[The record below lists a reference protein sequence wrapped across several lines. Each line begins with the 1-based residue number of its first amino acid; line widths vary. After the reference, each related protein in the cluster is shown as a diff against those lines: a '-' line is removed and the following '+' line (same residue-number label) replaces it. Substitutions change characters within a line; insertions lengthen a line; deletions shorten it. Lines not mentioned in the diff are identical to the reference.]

1 MRDSLGR
8 RLVAAVIVVALVSAL
23 ATGVAA
29 AQDGG
34 GEGAELIDAD
44 GWAAVAMLLVGT
56 LVLMASVELLIHAL
70 VRTAVRFGV
79 SAFLLAVV
87 FSGWEFDNI
96 AFGVFTGFREMQNVA
111 FGLAIGNAVSIFGL
125 TLALGAVLFP
135 FVTDVPNDYLA
146 ITVGAPLLLVPVI
159 VSGTLTPA
167 LSVMF
172 LFLYV
177 VIFAYIFQRERQLD
191 RAFMRSDEVTDAA
204 TVADGSDVAG
214 GRDDRGGTTVVPD
227 GSGAIARRLPATVR
241 AWTRLRWFWPAMLVV
256 AVGGI
261 VVGAEASA
269 TGVEGILDTWQLS
282 GTFVGVTFITLL
294 FTVDDLLLIV
304 EPLRLGYYDV
314 AVGGV
319 VGSLV
324 FFVTANIGIIG
335 LVGEIT
341 FRPETVFLHLPVLFL
356 FAGLSSYLLYRGEM
370 SRLHGALLLGLYA
383 AYILV
388 NVLFLSGVPVAE

>member
-1 MRDSLGR
+1 MTHSFGR
-8 RLVAAVIVVALVSAL
+8 RVTAALIVVALVSAL
-23 ATGVAA
+23 ATGLAA
-29 AQDGG
+29 AQEGG
-34 GEGAELIDAD
+34 GEQAELMEAN
-44 GWAAVAMLLVGT
+44 GWAAVGVLLVGT
-56 LVLMASVELLIHAL
+56 FVLMASVELLIHAL
-70 VRTAVRFGV
+70 VRTALRFGV

-111 FGLAIGNAVSIFGL
+111 FGLAIGNAVSIFGF
-125 TLALGAVLFP
+125 TLALGAVIFP
-135 FVTDVPNDYLA
+135 FVTDVPDDYLA
-146 ITVGAPLLLVPVI
+146 ITVSAPLLLVPVI

-191 RAFMRSDEVTDAA
+191 RAFMRSDDVTDAA
-204 TVADGSDVAG
+204 TVADGSDVAAG
-214 GRDDRGGTTVVPD
+214 GAETAAVAD
-227 GSGAIARRLPATVR
+227 GSGPIARRLPVQVR
-241 AWTRLRWFWPAMLVV
+241 SMTGYRWFWPAMLLV
-256 AVGGI
+256 AIGGI

-294 FTVDDLLLIV
+294 FTLDDLLLIA

-324 FFVTANIGIIG
+324 FFVTANVGIIG
-335 LVGEIT
+335 LVGEIH

-356 FAGLSSYLLYRGEM
+356 FAGLSSYLLWRGEM

-388 NVLFLSGVPVAE
+388 NVLFLSGVPMGE